1 MDIPEFVIEETSLS
15 TAWIKTVDRIL
26 TGPGKEI
33 SPFVLSLTQF
43 DETREVRDALDAAL
57 KKNNRASILT
67 VSETIFPD
75 SLYNYCDQDRHE
87 LYKMYGESFPRIRKI
102 DPSNRN
108 GTYFQRL
115 IAFEGQNGP
124 INQLEI
130 IISSLK
136 NPNVKRRSKLQAAIF
151 DPSIDHTNGVFQ
163 GFPCLQHVTFAI
175 SENGGLILNGFYAIQ
190 YLYRKAYGNWL
201 GLINLGRFIAN
212 ELGIEFEKMICF
224 VGVEHLE
231 INKTSARKVLAT
243 MEELV

>member
-1 MDIPEFVIEETSLS
+1 MDIPEFVIEETNLS
-15 TAWIKTVDRIL
+15 TAWMKTVDRIL

-57 KKNNRASILT
+57 KKNNRASVLT

-75 SLYNYCDQDRHE
+75 SLYNYCDQDRNE

-136 NPNVKRRSKLQAAIF
+136 NPKVKRRSKLQAAIF

-231 INKTSARKVLAT
+231 INKTSASKVLAT